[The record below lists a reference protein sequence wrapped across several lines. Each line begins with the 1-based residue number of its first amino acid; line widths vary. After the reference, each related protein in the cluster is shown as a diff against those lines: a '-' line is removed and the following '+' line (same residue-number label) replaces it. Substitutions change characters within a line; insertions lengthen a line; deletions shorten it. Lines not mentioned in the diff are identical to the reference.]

1 MSSEPEPTVKLFSYT
16 DDIPRNGQGMLIP
29 RQKVGPHPV
38 HTFTPV
44 SARAVRST
52 SGVAMRTTVTV
63 LAAMALV
70 IIGATSYGVVSEV
83 NLAAAPV
90 VTIVNPYDQTT
101 TELTYGPQPTLIKES
116 LFIDTRDSF
125 IEKELTFI
133 EVDLAKRQ
141 LRFFEEGVLTTSA
154 EIFAAGEKGS
164 WWETPSGLY
173 KVEEKHEKTFTNIG
187 QVYLPWEL
195 TFGGNFVVHGWPVY
209 PDGVPVVTD
218 FVGGGI
224 RLEDKKAK
232 KLFERVNVGVP
243 VLVHAAA
250 EEKKEVF
257 VYEPQVPELATPHY
271 FIADIDNNTILAATD
286 VQATAPIASLTK
298 LMTAVVAA
306 EELDLDSRVMAIS
319 PTFVTSLIP
328 RLSGRGSVSMYSLLQ
343 LLLVESSNEAAETI
357 AGEMGREQFIEAMNT
372 KARQLGMF
380 DSHFADPSGISAEN
394 TASLNDLY
402 ILTKYI
408 HENRSFI
415 FEITANEK
423 LPSAYVGGEF
433 DGLINFNEVEDMD
446 SFVGGKVG
454 ETLAAGQT
462 SISLH
467 EIEFQGKERTLVVI
481 LLGSEHRTDD
491 IKTLITY
498 VEQRFGG

>member
-1 MSSEPEPTVKLFSYT
+1 MTSEPEPTVKLFSYA
-16 DDIPRNGQGMLIP
+16 DDLPREGKGMLIP
-29 RQKVGPHPV
+29 RRKASPHPA

-44 SARAVRST
+44 SARATRST
-52 SGVAMRTTVTV
+52 RGVAARTAVTF
-63 LAAMALV
+63 AAAAALV
-70 IIGATSYGVVSEV
+70 IVGATGYGLVSQA

-101 TELTYGPQPTLIKES
+101 TELTYGPQPALAKES

-133 EVDLAKRQ
+133 EIDLAKRQ
-141 LRFFEEGVLTTSA
+141 LRSFEHGVLTLSA

-173 KVEEKHEKTFTNIG
+173 KVEEKNDETFTNIG

-209 PDGVPVVTD
+209 PDRVPVVAD

-224 RLEDKKAK
+224 RLEDAPAK
-232 KLFERVNVGVP
+232 KLYEAVSVGVP

-257 VYEPQVPELATPHY
+257 IYEPQVPELATPHY

-286 VQATAPIASLTK
+286 VHAAAPIASLTK

-306 EELDLDSRVMAIS
+306 EGLDLDSRIMVVS

-357 AGEMGREQFIEAMNT
+357 AGEMGREAFIEAMNT
-372 KARQLGMF
+372 KARQLGML
-380 DSHFADPSGISAEN
+380 DSHFADPSGLSAEN
-394 TASLNDLY
+394 TSSLNDLY

-408 HENRSFI
+408 HESRSFI

-454 ETLAAGQT
+454 ETMAAGQT

-467 EIEFQGKERTLVVI
+467 EIEFQGKERTLAVI